1 MGFHWQKWGSLFSIM
16 GIRGG
21 VSLVPLMVFKMCGF
35 AKISSRSSPP
45 FPEVVIRIRQA
56 PSSSPF
62 GMGLDT

>member
-1 MGFHWQKWGSLFSIM
+1 MGFHWQKWGSLFSIR